1 MAVVAAEGDA
11 GAAVAVEGLARNPK
25 DRVGIGWRGMLAASI
40 FANLDQ
46 IDLIEIIAD
55 DHFDASSKTLRALR
69 TLSDQV
75 PITLHGV
82 TMGLASMIPVDLSR
96 AENMARLVNTLEPES
111 WSEHMAFVRGGGIEI
126 GHLAAPPRTQ
136 QSMDA
141 TVANI
146 ERVSRIVGA
155 VPQMENI
162 ATLIYPPTSTV
173 DETTWVS
180 GIVDG
185 SGCGLLLDL
194 HNLHANALNFGG
206 AAEDLLLQLPL
217 HKVSVIHISGGQ
229 WAAEPGG
236 DRPPRMR
243 LVDDHLHDPPPI
255 VYSLLTMAATHATQ
269 PLSVILERDGDYPH
283 FGALLNQ
290 LDSARVAL
298 RRGRDIAS
306 RTSEAA

>member
-1 MAVVAAEGDA
+1 MAVVAAEEDA
-11 GAAVAVEGLARNPK
+11 GAAVAVE
-25 DRVGIGWRGMLAASI
+25 DRVGIGWRGMLAASV
-40 FANLDQ
+40 FANLDR

-69 TLSDQV
+69 TLSDQI

-82 TMGLASMIPVDLSR
+82 TMGLASMFPVDIRR

-111 WSEHMAFVRGGGIEI
+111 WSEHLAFVRAGGAEI
-126 GHLAAPPRTQ
+126 GHLAAPPRTR

-146 ERVSRIVGA
+146 EQVSKIVGT
-155 VPQMENI
+155 VPQIENI
-162 ATLIYPPTSTV
+162 ATLIYPPASML
-173 DETTWVS
+173 DEATWVS

-185 SGCGLLLDL
+185 SGCRLLLDL
-194 HNLHANALNFGG
+194 HNLHANALNFGD
-206 AAEDLLLQLPL
+206 APEDLLLRFPL
-217 HKVSVIHISGGQ
+217 HKVSMIHISGGQ

-255 VYSLLTMAATHATQ
+255 VYSLLTMVAAHATQ

-290 LDSARVAL
+290 LDTARLAL
-298 RRGRDIAS
+298 QQGRDIAAQ
-306 RTSEAA
+306 TSEAA